1 MFLFCNFTNKLCFV
15 LCRVTGDQ
23 VSFRIMPNDRNLD
36 PFVVVEKAD
45 DLRGSIRQ
53 LSGLEVVSVGIGD
66 EVRILSPFSWR
77 S

>member
-1 MFLFCNFTNKLCFV
+1 
-15 LCRVTGDQ
+15 
-23 VSFRIMPNDRNLD
+23 MPNDRNLD

-66 EVRILSPFSWR
+66 EVRILSPFLWR